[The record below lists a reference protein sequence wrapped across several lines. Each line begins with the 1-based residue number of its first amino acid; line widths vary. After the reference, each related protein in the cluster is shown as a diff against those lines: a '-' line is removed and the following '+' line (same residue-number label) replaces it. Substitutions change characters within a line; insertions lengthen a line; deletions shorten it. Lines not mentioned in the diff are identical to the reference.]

1 MDISR
6 VDPDDASAAADLTR
20 INTEAEAHDNP
31 YPTSYSM
38 EEQREELRNRDP
50 DYTVEAYLGTADGV
64 AVAAG
69 GLETPVHDNTEKA
82 WLSVSVAPEQRRRGY
97 GSEMARF
104 LETQAQRRGRTTLTT
119 AVGYPTDADESHPDR
134 RFATSHG
141 YSFSQVDVHRVLD
154 LPAEEMFLQ
163 GLREQAEPHHRDYT
177 FRDYV
182 GLPEEEILEGYCV
195 LLNAILVDAPSGE
208 IDYEE
213 GSTTPAS
220 LAQKVESLRSQDRTL
235 YTDIAFD
242 AAGVPVAHS
251 QLVVPAHDP
260 QKIYQWDTIVHRD
273 HRGHRLGLATKV
285 RNLETVQA
293 LHPERTS
300 LHTWNAESNRH
311 MIAVNEAMGFRP
323 VRYFGEYYR
332 KV

>member
-6 VDPDDASAAADLTR
+6 VDPDDASAVADLTR

-38 EEQREELRNRDP
+38 EEQREELRNRNP
-50 DYTVEAYLGTADGV
+50 EYTVEGYLGTVDGV

-69 GLETPVHDNTEKA
+69 SLETPVHDNTEKA
-82 WLSVSVAPEQRRRGY
+82 WLGVSVAPNDRRHGH
-97 GSEMARF
+97 GSAMARF
-104 LETQAQRRGRTTLTT
+104 LEAEAQRRGRTTLTT
-119 AVGYPTDADESHPDR
+119 AVGYPIDADESHPDR
-134 RFATSHG
+134 RFATRHE
-141 YSFSQVDVHRVLD
+141 YAFSQVDVHRVLD
-154 LPAEEMFLQ
+154 LPADEMFLQ
-163 GLREQAEPHHRDYT
+163 GLREQAEPHHRDYS

-182 GLPEEEILEGYCV
+182 GLPEEEILEDYCV

-213 GSTTPAS
+213 GSTTPDS
-220 LAQKVESLRSQDRTL
+220 LAQRVEMLHSQDRTL
-235 YTDIAFD
+235 YTDVAFD

-285 RNLETVQA
+285 RNLEIVQA
-293 LHPERTS
+293 LHAERTS
-300 LHTWNAESNRH
+300 VHTWNAESNRH

>member
-1 MDISR
+1 MNVSR
-6 VDPDDASAAADLTR
+6 VDPDDASAVEEFTR
-20 INTEAEAHDNP
+20 INSEAEAQDNP
-31 YPTSYSM
+31 YPTSYSLD
-38 EEQREELRNRDP
+38 EQREELRNRGSEN
-50 DYTVEAYLGTADGV
+50 TVEGYLGTAGGV

-69 GLETPVHDNTEKA
+69 SLEMPVHDNLEKA
-82 WLSVSVAPEQRRRGY
+82 WLSVSVAPKDRCHGY

-104 LETQAQRRGRTTLTT
+104 LEAEARRRDRTTLTT
-119 AVGYPTDADESHPDR
+119 AVGYPTDADETHPDR
-134 RFATSHG
+134 RFATKHS
-141 YSFSQVDVHRVLD
+141 YSLSQVDVHRVLD
-154 LPAEEMFLQ
+154 LPANQAPLQ
-163 GLREQAEPHHRDYT
+163 RLREEAEPHHRGYS

-182 GLPEEEILEGYCV
+182 GLPAKEILEDYCV

-220 LAQKVESLRSQDRTL
+220 LAERVESLRSQARTL

-242 AAGVPVAHS
+242 AAGIPVAHS
-251 QLVVPAHDP
+251 QLVVPTHDP

-285 RNLETVQA
+285 RNLVIVQA

-300 LHTWNAESNRH
+300 LHTWNAQSNRH

-332 KV
+332 KI

>member
-1 MDISR
+1 MDITR
-6 VDPDDASAAADLTR
+6 VHPDDASAAAEFTR
-20 INTEAEAHDNP
+20 ITTEAAAYDNP
-31 YPTSYSM
+31 YPTSYSL

-50 DYTVEAYLGTADGV
+50 ENTVEGYLGTAGGV

-69 GLETPVHDNTEKA
+69 SLEMPVHDNTEKA
-82 WLSVSVAPEQRRRGY
+82 WLGVSVAPKDRRRGY
-97 GSEMARF
+97 GSEMASF
-104 LETQAQRRGRTTLTT
+104 LEVQAQRRGRTTLTT

-134 RFATSHG
+134 RFATKHG

-154 LPAEEMFLQ
+154 LPADQALLQ
-163 GLREQAEPHHRDYT
+163 RLREDAEPHHRDYT
-177 FRDYV
+177 FRDSV
-182 GLPEEEILEGYCV
+182 GLPAEEILEDYCV

-213 GSTTPAS
+213 GSTTPKS
-220 LAQKVESLRSQDRTL
+220 LAERVESLRIQGRTL

-242 AAGVPVAHS
+242 AAEIPVAHS
-251 QLVVPAHDP
+251 QLVVPAHDLL
-260 QKIYQWDTIVHRD
+260 KIYQWDTIVHRD

-285 RNLETVQA
+285 RNLAIVQA

-300 LHTWNAESNRH
+300 LHTWNAESNHH
-311 MIAVNEAMGFRP
+311 MVAVNDAMGFRP

>member
-1 MDISR
+1 MDILR
-6 VDPDDASAAADLTR
+6 VDPDDASAVAELTR
-20 INTEAEAHDNP
+20 ISTEAEAHDNP
-31 YPTSYSM
+31 FPTSYSL

-50 DYTVEAYLGTADGV
+50 EYTVEGYLGTAGGV

-69 GLETPVHDNTEKA
+69 SLEMSVHDNTEKA
-82 WLSVSVAPEQRRRGY
+82 WLGVAVAPEDRRHGY
-97 GSEMARF
+97 GSQLVRF

-134 RFATSHG
+134 RFATKHG
-141 YSFSQVDVHRVLD
+141 YCFSQVDVHRVLD
-154 LPAEEMFLQ
+154 LPADEALLRRLGEE
-163 GLREQAEPHHRDYT
+163 AEPHHRDYS

-182 GLPEEEILEGYCV
+182 GLPAQEILEDYCV

-208 IDYEE
+208 IDYEA

-220 LAQKVESLRSQDRTL
+220 LAEKVESLRSQGRTL
-235 YTDIAFD
+235 YTDVAFD
-242 AAGVPVAHS
+242 AAAIPVAHS

-260 QKIYQWDTIVHRD
+260 QKVYQWDTIVRRD

-285 RNLETVQA
+285 RNLQIVQP
-293 LHPERTS
+293 LHPGRTS
-300 LHTWNAESNRH
+300 LHTWNAQSNRH